1 MIGENNCLIF
11 GGLVCKGQYH
21 KTNVTKDLGILL
33 YVYSTLYHIDLL
45 LNHTHLLRLQTWYS
59 LFLYF
64 SCQRI
69 EHTEES
75 DSTPKYLFLKGS
87 GTPISKRLME
97 LVFMH
102 TMFSLSNLNVK
113 FKNVFYQ
120 NKPYPLQD
128 HSSSMLSLPF
138 KCFEIHNAANVMAL
152 SQTSWNVKHWKWF
165 YSCVHVFWK
174 SNIRA
179 FIRL

>member
-1 MIGENNCLIF
+1 MIGENHCLIF

-21 KTNVTKDLGILL
+21 KTNVTKNLGILL
-33 YVYSTLYHIDLL
+33 YTYSTLYHSDLL
-45 LNHTHLLRLQTWYS
+45 LNSDIKHDIPC
-59 LFLYF
+59 FLYF

-138 KCFEIHNAANVMAL
+138 KCYEIHNAANVMAL
-152 SQTSWNVKHWKWF
+152 SQTS
-165 YSCVHVFWK
+165 
-174 SNIRA
+174 
-179 FIRL
+179 